1 MAPLIL
7 EHLLGPSA
15 AAAARLEESD
25 DGPDNEFTASAA
37 AALKAAH
44 KALGGASTAAAQ
56 ARPRGGDAFDS
67 AVSDTASGTPRTPRT
82 PRGGASSRAAAP
94 QGSVGSARHS
104 AATAA
109 AAAGADKADAST
121 TRWRD
126 TVGPGRPLRV
136 QKRPVV
142 LAFSRLGKPDNTAAS
157 AAATQRSQ
165 DMEFGAAQADE
176 AAATAAGSA
185 IGSGDQI
192 IKPTVMKVRAAASR
206 CCCGALLGLSCYGR
220 AFVYFARP

>member
-1 MAPLIL
+1 MTEMAPLIL

-44 KALGGASTAAAQ
+44 KALGGTSTAAAQ

-67 AVSDTASGTPRTPRT
+67 AVSDTASGTPRT

-121 TRWRD
+121 TRRRD

-157 AAATQRSQ
+157 AAATQ

-185 IGSGDQI
+185 TGPGDQI